1 MRFFHDII
9 NEPKYINIW
18 LTIGASWEFAARNN
32 TQKSI
37 IENMQIIPPTE
48 GKSVKYKVVNG
59 VDFLLLSTS
68 LFLFGSLRDAVQLSF
83 EK

>member
-32 TQKSI
+32 IQKSI

-48 GKSVKYKVVNG
+48 GKSVKYNVVNG
-59 VDFLLLSTS
+59 VHFLLLSTS